1 MTILEL
7 RDARATTL
15 AENDKIF
22 EVAETENRAITE
34 TENGTVEKNLQRL
47 RELDLKIANE
57 ERKTENKSKFVSGPY
72 ILHPVEP
79 FSLLKAIRAKVEQ
92 REMPGLAR
100 DIFKLGQME
109 ARYAGISTGS
119 DLVIPQE
126 VRANILAG
134 TATQGQEIVAE
145 DKKAIIPPLTE
156 TLVFSKMGCTF
167 MNGLVGNVSIPA
179 YAGTTTAWKTEVEAA
194 ADGGGA
200 FTEVVLDPKRMTAY
214 LYVSKTF
221 LAQDGV
227 GAERLLLSNIGNSC
241 ARLLEATVLG
251 VAAGS
256 TTQPAGMAYH
266 MMVTSAHVLVGAAPT
281 YAALVAMET
290 AVDTANALAGNLA
303 YLTNSIG
310 RGILKS
316 IDKGVANDTGEMLMG
331 TDGMVNG
338 YPCFVTNSATTA
350 CGNPATSELLV
361 FGNWADLIIAQWGG
375 YDITVDPYSRATT
388 NQVVIVI
395 NAYVDAKCLRG
406 TVGAGADKDDY
417 AYSFNRIPITP

>member
-7 RDARATTL
+7 KDLRAKTL
-15 AENDKIF
+15 EENDKLF
-22 EVAETENRAITE
+22 ELAETENRAITE
-34 TENGTVEKNLQRL
+34 TENSTVEKNLQKL

-57 ERKTENKSKFVSGPY
+57 ERKTADKSKFISAPW
-72 ILHPVEP
+72 ITKPVEP
-79 FSLLKAIRAKVEQ
+79 FSLIKSIRAKVEQ
-92 REMPGLAR
+92 REMPGLSR

-109 ARYAGISTGS
+109 ARNAGISVNS
-119 DLVIPQE
+119 DLVLPAE

-134 TATQGQEIVAE
+134 TATAGQEIVAE

-167 MNGLVGNVSIPA
+167 MNGLVGTVSIPS

-227 GAERLLLSNIGNSC
+227 GAERLLLDNIGNSC

-256 TTQPAGMAYH
+256 TTQPAGMCYH

-281 YAALVAMET
+281 YAVLVAMET

-303 YLTNSIG
+303 YLTNATG

-316 IDKGVANDTGEMLMG
+316 IDKGVANDTGEMLCD
-331 TDGMVNG
+331 TDGTVNG
-338 YPCFVTNSATTA
+338 YPLFVTNSASTA

-361 FGNWADLIIAQWGG
+361 FGNWADLVIAQWGG
-375 YDITVDPYSRATT
+375 YDITVDPYSRSTT

-417 AYSFNRIPITP
+417 AYSFNRIPITA